1 MKCNIQAED
10 AVVVVVEDLAV
21 VADAADLHEE
31 VAAGVEHRG
40 EAVEE
45 ADEVHRVV
53 VVVGVEEEEEGGGE

>member
-1 MKCNIQAED
+1 M
-10 AVVVVVEDLAV
+10 VVVVEDLAV
-21 VADAADLHEE
+21 VADAADLHEV